1 MEKKKKRAVRSGT
14 DWPKSVSTA
23 RIYPGKREMAA
34 RNAATLSRTTSG
46 DRSVEFDSDQIN
58 GIGLAESGDVQH
70 VTGGFAEFLRE
81 NV

>member
-1 MEKKKKRAVRSGT
+1 
-14 DWPKSVSTA
+14 
-23 RIYPGKREMAA
+23 MAA